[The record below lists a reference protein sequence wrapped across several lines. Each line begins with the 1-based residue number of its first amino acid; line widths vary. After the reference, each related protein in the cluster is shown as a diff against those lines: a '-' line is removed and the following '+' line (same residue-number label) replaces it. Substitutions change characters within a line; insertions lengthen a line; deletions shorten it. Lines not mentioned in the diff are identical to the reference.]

1 MESGRPHREP
11 SRSGRTAA
19 LGVTLSDYRSLTVRD
34 CLGTLLAF
42 LRKYKGSARA
52 SFEGDLHEL
61 RLDQLPGASIKES
74 GALQRQTITP
84 ELDFVIVPVTSAT
97 LIELE
102 QRMAL
107 PAVLGADGSVLH
119 VQVEVDGD
127 LHFSACDNF
136 HPDATVVS
144 HEVPEG
150 WLQQLQSAG
159 LFEVAEARR

>member
-52 SFEGDLHEL
+52 SFEGD
-61 RLDQLPGASIKES
+61 
-74 GALQRQTITP
+74 
-84 ELDFVIVPVTSAT
+84 
-97 LIELE
+97 
-102 QRMAL
+102 
-107 PAVLGADGSVLH
+107 
-119 VQVEVDGD
+119 GD
-127 LHFSACDNF
+127 LLFSACDNF